1 MSNPVP
7 LMRVYHF
14 AECECYKCNTRRENN
29 LRLTGGQTKTVLA
42 VVSEEIEE
50 ITPIAIQ
57 ALRCEPKPRRHA
69 E

>member
-14 AECECYKCNTRRENN
+14 ADCACYKCDNRRDNKIN
-29 LRLTGGQTKTVLA
+29 LPNGSTKTVLA
-42 VVSEEIEE
+42 VVHEDINELM
-50 ITPIAIQ
+50 PIALQVI
-57 ALRCEPKPRRHA
+57 RSIPRHRRNT